1 MHQYEGMQYW
11 SAMKVVN
18 HSWEQLVGCKR
29 LSKVDLQIIF
39 PCSNA
44 TNWGVM
50 YLHFQH
56 APEQSIWSHFFR
68 KTITIH
74 DLFSGSC
81 SWPILNGAP
90 FKTNFVWSFP
100 ISSHDHNGSKYQTH
114 DERCVLGLASNYNI
128 DSSVQ
133 LFVHV
138 GEQARLIM
146 PTHFM
151 LSAAA
156 NQPEPGN
163 LVTSV
168 KSKFQENISCTNKP
182 IGKLRCHHH
191 HTIADLSLKDR
202 ERCGCRPW
210 WWRRV
215 GGGSQNQRT
224 RANRSIQRA
233 ADAASFNVSRR
244 KRLHS
249 NNMCLRS
256 PPSRPDCQFV

>member
-1 MHQYEGMQYW
+1 M
-11 SAMKVVN
+11 
-18 HSWEQLVGCKR
+18 
-29 LSKVDLQIIF
+29 LQNNRF
-39 PCSNA
+39 EA
-44 TNWGVM
+44 T
-50 YLHFQH
+50 
-56 APEQSIWSHFFR
+56 FFR

-202 ERCGCRPW
+202 ERCGGRPW

-215 GGGSQNQRT
+215 GGGSEASAPAPIDQSSVRRT
-224 RANRSIQRA
+224 LLVSMSAAENDFIQIIC
-233 ADAASFNVSRR
+233 V
-244 KRLHS
+244 
-249 NNMCLRS
+249 
-256 PPSRPDCQFV
+256 